1 MNRVF
6 LFVLP
11 IRMTTHL
18 VGAISSS
25 HLFIQSLSSS
35 IAHCKG
41 KPLSVGL
48 KEYKSLASS
57 AKREA
62 YMGGLIIF
70 GKSLI

>member
-1 MNRVF
+1 
-6 LFVLP
+6 
-11 IRMTTHL
+11 MTTHL

-25 HLFIQSLSSS
+25 HLFIQSLISS
-35 IAHCKG
+35 IAHCKD
-41 KPLSVGL
+41 KQFSVGL

-57 AKREA
+57 AKIES